1 MSLVGE
7 REGVINFIRNS
18 HQVILNIVL
27 LAASSLHDQK
37 SGKLTKTETNSL
49 ISNASVEQKNAF
61 GSNKIQLPSM
71 SHLLPLGGMLSRTFR
86 IVFNRLY
93 GSFRWFCR
101 LSRQFYSLRPW
112 FLEIS
117 EKCLSQHD
125 DHQLTT
131 TPAPVTDNQY
141 NKCVLPEVSPKLT
154 IFWSTTSY
162 RMTHTVNVGRG
173 QLACNLFGL
182 VE

>member
-1 MSLVGE
+1 MGQLGLFAVTNLLLIRLPREFYKESQLNPDKLNPPRCSVFKIQKQNLQRNFYSMSLVGE

-93 GSFRWFCR
+93 GSFR
-101 LSRQFYSLRPW
+101 
-112 FLEIS
+112 
-117 EKCLSQHD
+117 
-125 DHQLTT
+125 
-131 TPAPVTDNQY
+131 
-141 NKCVLPEVSPKLT
+141 
-154 IFWSTTSY
+154 
-162 RMTHTVNVGRG
+162 
-173 QLACNLFGL
+173 
-182 VE
+182 

>member
-93 GSFRWFCR
+93 GSFR
-101 LSRQFYSLRPW
+101 
-112 FLEIS
+112 
-117 EKCLSQHD
+117 
-125 DHQLTT
+125 
-131 TPAPVTDNQY
+131 
-141 NKCVLPEVSPKLT
+141 
-154 IFWSTTSY
+154 
-162 RMTHTVNVGRG
+162 
-173 QLACNLFGL
+173 
-182 VE
+182 